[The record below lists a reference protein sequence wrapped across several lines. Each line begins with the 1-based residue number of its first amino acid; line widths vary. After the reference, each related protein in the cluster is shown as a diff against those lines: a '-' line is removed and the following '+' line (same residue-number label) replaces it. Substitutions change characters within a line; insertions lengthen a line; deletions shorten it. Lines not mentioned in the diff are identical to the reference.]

1 MQNEYGDRTGVAF
14 RGHPS
19 SVEMVVR
26 LMLDNVRRM
35 ESHRWSARCPLHGD
49 RDNSLSVWFDGE
61 RLSFK
66 CHAGCDPKSVT
77 DYLYERHPEYAELLG
92 RAPRQNGKMEQEKIT
107 EDARRWYLSY
117 LGVQPDV
124 VASLPISFTSD
135 EVVFRFPGIDKY
147 KVRKKGERGA
157 IWRGQGHTPDLWP
170 LPGDR
175 VGEDIVIT
183 EGESDC
189 IVARAL
195 GLEAYAITKGASAGL
210 SSAVLIALRRRGARR
225 IVVAMDADSAG
236 RQAATKMVIAARQA
250 GLAAIDLDLV
260 AEGLVEP
267 LLGQKDLRDAFKSG
281 KGQDIV
287 EAIRHLLYRADE
299 ARPAQPRKLSE
310 IMAEERPT
318 DFVLEGLVRVGGT
331 TLLIGEPKLGKS
343 QMSLDIA
350 LAVARGET
358 FCGLATKK
366 GRVIYYSLEDGE
378 DIVRDRVRLRGLA
391 GMEEDIYIGTTPP
404 VVEDNVAILE
414 EHIDAIQP
422 TLIIIDTLR
431 AVSVLGGKSENEA
444 SFADAIYRVAKL
456 ARERGVAALIVHH
469 TVKATTGN
477 PISDARGTS
486 AIAGAVDV
494 VAGLYRGDD
503 IMRLAWRGRFGTGD
517 KAVTQHQNGSFNYPP
532 SVLPAN
538 MTNEEYVRKVEER
551 LARYYEA
558 CLKNAD
564 KQGRVNVKAVVV
576 AVWGLKDGKYR
587 EGSWDKT
594 YKALDELVKRQ
605 KLRKKE
611 RQYYIVQEE
620 SDAPPDA
627 RPSPEADGVH
637 NQIQERKEENTQ
649 GAGYGP
655 ITSPNDVVANG
666 GVKLEEYKEEGCPY
680 AFVAEDAQCST
691 EDGEEDEIAEP
702 EVNWAAVNN
711 AIRVERVIR
720 VADIPKQLRGYV
732 EWEAMEEPGKLTS
745 KVIEHG
751 RLAAGLI
758 AEDKYDEVDKLLE
771 PIKEELREA
780 YNSWWAGKDKEGD
793 LDRAIELLC
802 KIMLGKTVAY
812 LATENNENA
821 SLVLFATKMW
831 RDVLDGRI
839 TADQALRKVR
849 FGEDVEMEWFP
860 RIYDLSEPGELARS
874 LRLLRINLPRI

>member
-1 MQNEYGDRTGVAF
+1 MSTAIGRGVAL

-77 DYLYERHPEYAELLG
+77 DHLYELHPEYAELLG
-92 RAPRQNGKMEQEKIT
+92 RAPKENAKMEGEKIT
-107 EDARRWYLSY
+107 DDARRWYLSY

-124 VASLPISFTSD
+124 IASLPISFTSD

-175 VGEDIVIT
+175 VGEDVVIT

-210 SSAVLIALRRRGARR
+210 SSSVLIALRRRGARR

-260 AEGLVEP
+260 SEGLIEP

-281 KGQDIV
+281 KGQDIL

-299 ARPAQPRKLSE
+299 ARPAHPRRLSE

-318 DFVLEGLVRVGGT
+318 DFVIEGLVRIGGT
-331 TLLIGEPKLGKS
+331 TLLIGDPKLGKS
-343 QMSLDIA
+343 QMSLDMA

-366 GRVIYYSLEDGE
+366 GRVIYYALEDGE
-378 DIVRDRVRLRGLA
+378 DIVRDRVRMRGVA
-391 GMEEDIYIGTTPP
+391 GLDEDIYIGTTPP

-431 AVSVLGGKSENEA
+431 AVSVSGGKSENEA
-444 SFADAIYRVAKL
+444 SFADAIYRIAKL
-456 ARERGVAALIVHH
+456 ARERGVATVIVHH

-494 VAGLYRGDD
+494 VAGLYRREDM
-503 IMRLAWRGRFGTGD
+503 MRLAWRGRFGTGD
-517 KAVTQHQNGSFNYPP
+517 MDVSQHQNGSFNYPP
-532 SVLPAN
+532 SVLPTN
-538 MTNEEYVRKVEER
+538 MTNEEHTRRVEER
-551 LARYYEA
+551 LAKYYEA
-558 CLKNAD
+558 CRKNAD
-564 KQGRVNVKAVVV
+564 KQGRVNVKGVVV
-576 AVWGLKDGKYR
+576 AVWGLKEGKYK

-605 KLRKKE
+605 RLRKKE
-611 RQYYIVQEE
+611 RQYYIVQDE
-620 SDAPPDA
+620 SKNLRDAI
-627 RPSPEADGVH
+627 PSLEADGVQK
-637 NQIQERKEENTQ
+637 QIQECKEENTPN
-649 GAGYGP
+649 ASPGP
-655 ITSPNDVVANG
+655 ITRQGDVITNG
-666 GVKLEEYKEEGCPY
+666 GVELVEVKYEGSPY
-680 AFVAEDAQCST
+680 AFGGENEQCGT
-691 EDGEEDEIAEP
+691 EAWAKDEIAEP
-702 EVNWAAVNN
+702 EVNWVAVNN
-711 AIRVERVIR
+711 VLRTERVIR
-720 VADIPKQLRGYV
+720 VADIPKQLRGYIH
-732 EWEAMEEPGKLTS
+732 WEAMESSGKLIS
-745 KVIEHG
+745 MVIEAG
-751 RLAAGLI
+751 WLAVEHI
-758 AEDKYDEVDKLLE
+758 AKGEYDEVDKALE
-771 PIKEELREA
+771 PIKGEIREA
-780 YNSWWAGKDKEGD
+780 YNSWWAKAGDDGD
-793 LDRAIELLC
+793 LDRAVELLC
-802 KIMLGKTVAY
+802 KIMLAKTVAY
-812 LATENNENA
+812 LAYEGGENA

-849 FGEDVEMEWFP
+849 FGESMEVEWLP
-860 RIYDLSEPGELARS
+860 RIYDLSEPRELARS

>member
-1 MQNEYGDRTGVAF
+1 MQNEYGNRTGVAPK
-14 RGHPS
+14 GHPS
-19 SVEMVVR
+19 FVEMVVR
-26 LMLDNVRRM
+26 LMLDNARRM

-66 CHAGCDPKSVT
+66 CHAGCDPKAVT
-77 DYLYERHPEYAELLG
+77 DHLYERHPEYAELLG

-124 VASLPISFTSD
+124 IASLPISFTAD

-157 IWRGQGHTPDLWP
+157 TWRGQGHAPDLWP

-210 SSAVLIALRRRGARR
+210 SSSVLIALRRRGARR

-260 AEGLVEP
+260 AEGLIEP

-281 KGQDIV
+281 RGQDIV

-318 DFVLEGLVRVGGT
+318 DFVIEGLVRIGGT

-350 LAVARGET
+350 LAVARGES

-366 GRVIYYSLEDGE
+366 GRVIYYALEDGE
-378 DIVRDRVRLRGLA
+378 DIVRDRVRMRGVA
-391 GMEEDIYIGTTPP
+391 GLDEDIYIGTTPP

-431 AVSVLGGKSENEA
+431 AVSVSGGKSENEA
-444 SFADAIYRVAKL
+444 SFADAIYRIAKL

-494 VAGLYRGDD
+494 VAGLYRRDD
-503 IMRLAWRGRFGTGD
+503 MMKLAWRGRFGTGD
-517 KAVTQHQNGSFNYPP
+517 MVVAQHQNGSFNYPP
-532 SVLPAN
+532 SLLPAN
-538 MTNEEYVRKVEER
+538 MTNEEYVQKVEER

-564 KQGRVNVKAVVV
+564 KQGRVNVRAVVV

-611 RQYYIVQEE
+611 RQYYIVHDE
-620 SDAPPDA
+620 SDASPDV

-637 NQIQERKEENTQ
+637 NQIQECKEENTQ
-649 GAGYGP
+649 GSGYGP
-655 ITSPNDVVANG
+655 ITSPNDVAANG
-666 GVKLEEYKEEGCPY
+666 GVKLEDYKGEGSPY
-680 AFVAEDAQCST
+680 AFVDEDAQCSK
-691 EDGEEDEIAEP
+691 EGGEDEIAEP

-711 AIRVERVIR
+711 AIRAERVIR
-720 VADIPKQLRGYV
+720 VADIPKQLSGYI
-732 EWEAMEEPGKLTS
+732 EWEAMETPGKLTS
-745 KVIEHG
+745 KVIEQG
-751 RLAAGLI
+751 RIAAGLI
-758 AEDKYDEVDKLLE
+758 AESKYDEVDKLLE

-802 KIMLGKTVAY
+802 KIMLAKTVAY
-812 LATENNENA
+812 LATEGGENA

-849 FGEDVEMEWFP
+849 FGEDVEIEWLP

-874 LRLLRINLPRI
+874 LRLLRINMPRI

>member
-1 MQNEYGDRTGVAF
+1 
-14 RGHPS
+14 
-19 SVEMVVR
+19 
-26 LMLDNVRRM
+26 
-35 ESHRWSARCPLHGD
+35 
-49 RDNSLSVWFDGE
+49 
-61 RLSFK
+61 
-66 CHAGCDPKSVT
+66 
-77 DYLYERHPEYAELLG
+77 
-92 RAPRQNGKMEQEKIT
+92 
-107 EDARRWYLSY
+107 
-117 LGVQPDV
+117 
-124 VASLPISFTSD
+124 
-135 EVVFRFPGIDKY
+135 
-147 KVRKKGERGA
+147 
-157 IWRGQGHTPDLWP
+157 

-299 ARPAQPRKLSE
+299 ARPAQPRRLSE

-318 DFVLEGLVRVGGT
+318 DFVIEGLVRIGGT

-350 LAVARGET
+350 LAVARGEA

-366 GRVIYYSLEDGE
+366 GRVIYYALEDGE
-378 DIVRDRVRLRGLA
+378 DIVRDRVRMRGLL
-391 GMEEDIYIGTTPP
+391 GMDEDVYIGTTPP

-431 AVSVLGGKSENEA
+431 AVSVSGGKSENEA

-494 VAGLYRGDD
+494 VAGLYRREDV
-503 IMRLAWRGRFGTGD
+503 MRLAWRGRFGTGD
-517 KAVTQHQNGSFNYPP
+517 LVVSQHQNGSFNYPP
-532 SVLPAN
+532 SMLPAN

-558 CLKNAD
+558 CLRNAD
-564 KQGRVNVKAVVV
+564 KQGRVNVKGVVL
-576 AVWGLKDGKYR
+576 AVWGQKGGKYK

-611 RQYYIVQEE
+611 RQYYIVQDEAG
-620 SDAPPDA
+620 S
-627 RPSPEADGVH
+627 SPNTSSTPKAKGVQ
-637 NQIQERKEENTQ
+637 NQIQECKEENTHELSS
-649 GAGYGP
+649 ASN
-655 ITSPNDVVANG
+655 TSPNYVATNGVVELAEVG
-666 GVKLEEYKEEGCPY
+666 GERCPY
-680 AFVAEDAQCST
+680 AFVDEDEQGITAAWT
-691 EDGEEDEIAEP
+691 EDENVEQ

-711 AIRVERVIR
+711 AIRTERVIR
-720 VADIPKQLRGYV
+720 VADIPKQLSGYID
-732 EWEAMEEPGKLTS
+732 WEAMEEPGKLTS
-745 KVIEHG
+745 KVIECG
-751 RLAAGLI
+751 RIAAGLI
-758 AEDKYDEVDKLLE
+758 AKGKYDEVDKLLE
-771 PIKEELREA
+771 PIKDELREA
-780 YNSWWAGKDKEGD
+780 YNSWWAGKDNEGD
-793 LDRAIELLC
+793 LDRAVELLC
-802 KIMLGKTVAY
+802 KIMLAKTVAY
-812 LATENNENA
+812 LASEGGENA

-849 FGEDVEMEWFP
+849 FGESMELEWLP
-860 RIYDLSEPGELARS
+860 RIYDLSEPGEVARS

>member
-1 MQNEYGDRTGVAF
+1 MQNEYGNRAGVAF

-66 CHAGCDPKSVT
+66 CHAGCAPKTVT
-77 DYLYERHPEYAELLG
+77 DYLYERHPEYAKLLG
-92 RAPRQNGKMEQEKIT
+92 RAPKQNGKMEQEKIT

-124 VASLPISFTSD
+124 IASLPISFTSD

-299 ARPAQPRKLSE
+299 ARPAQPRRLSE

-318 DFVLEGLVRVGGT
+318 DFVIEGLVRIGGT

-350 LAVARGET
+350 LAVARGEA

-366 GRVIYYSLEDGE
+366 GRVIYYALEDGE
-378 DIVRDRVRLRGLA
+378 DIVRDRVRMRGLL
-391 GMEEDIYIGTTPP
+391 GMDEDVYIGTTPP

-431 AVSVLGGKSENEA
+431 AVSVSGGKSENEA

-494 VAGLYRGDD
+494 VAGLYRREDV
-503 IMRLAWRGRFGTGD
+503 MRLAWRGRFGTGD
-517 KAVTQHQNGSFNYPP
+517 LVVSQHQNGSFNYPP
-532 SVLPAN
+532 SMLPAN

-558 CLKNAD
+558 CLRNAD
-564 KQGRVNVKAVVV
+564 KQGRVNVKGVVL
-576 AVWGLKDGKYR
+576 AVWGQKGGKYK

-611 RQYYIVQEE
+611 RQYYIVQDEAG
-620 SDAPPDA
+620 S
-627 RPSPEADGVH
+627 SPNTSSTPKAKGVQ
-637 NQIQERKEENTQ
+637 NQIQECKEENTHELSS
-649 GAGYGP
+649 ASN
-655 ITSPNDVVANG
+655 TSPNYVATNGVV
-666 GVKLEEYKEEGCPY
+666 
-680 AFVAEDAQCST
+680 
-691 EDGEEDEIAEP
+691 
-702 EVNWAAVNN
+702 
-711 AIRVERVIR
+711 
-720 VADIPKQLRGYV
+720 
-732 EWEAMEEPGKLTS
+732 
-745 KVIEHG
+745 
-751 RLAAGLI
+751 
-758 AEDKYDEVDKLLE
+758 
-771 PIKEELREA
+771 
-780 YNSWWAGKDKEGD
+780 
-793 LDRAIELLC
+793 
-802 KIMLGKTVAY
+802 
-812 LATENNENA
+812 
-821 SLVLFATKMW
+821 
-831 RDVLDGRI
+831 
-839 TADQALRKVR
+839 
-849 FGEDVEMEWFP
+849 
-860 RIYDLSEPGELARS
+860 ELAEVGGGKMP
-874 LRLLRINLPRI
+874 LRFCGRG

>member
-1 MQNEYGDRTGVAF
+1 MQNERSSRTGVAF

-26 LMLDNVRRM
+26 LMLDNVRRL
-35 ESHRWSARCPLHGD
+35 ESHRWSARCPLHED

-124 VASLPISFTSD
+124 MASLPISFTSD

-210 SSAVLIALRRRGARR
+210 STAVLIALRRRGARR

-260 AEGLVEP
+260 SEGLIEP

-281 KGQDIV
+281 RGQDIL

-299 ARPAQPRKLSE
+299 ARPAHPRRLSE

-318 DFVLEGLVRVGGT
+318 DFVIEGLVRIGGT

-343 QMSLDIA
+343 QMSLDMA

-366 GRVIYYSLEDGE
+366 GRVIYYALEDGE
-378 DIVRDRVRLRGLA
+378 DIVRDRVRMRGVA
-391 GMEEDIYIGTTPP
+391 GLDEDIYIGTTPP
-404 VVEDNVAILE
+404 VVEDSVAILE

-431 AVSVLGGKSENEA
+431 AVSVSGGKSENEA
-444 SFADAIYRVAKL
+444 SFADAIYRIAKL

-494 VAGLYRGDD
+494 VAGLYRRED
-503 IMRLAWRGRFGTGD
+503 MMKLAWRGRFGTGD
-517 KAVTQHQNGSFNYPP
+517 LDVAQYQNGSFNYPP
-532 SVLPAN
+532 SVLPTN
-538 MTNEEYVRKVEER
+538 MTNEEYTRKVEER
-551 LARYYEA
+551 LAKYYEA
-558 CLKNAD
+558 CLQNAD
-564 KQGRVNVKAVVV
+564 KQGRVNVKGVVV
-576 AVWGLKDGKYR
+576 AVWGLKEGKYK

-611 RQYYIVQEE
+611 RQYYIDQDE
-620 SDAPPDA
+620 SDASTNA
-627 RPSPEADGVH
+627 SPSSEAAGVH
-637 NQIQERKEENTQ
+637 KQIQECKEENTHE
-649 GAGYGP
+649 ASTVP
-655 ITSPNDVVANG
+655 IISPNDAVVNG
-666 GVKLEEYKEEGCPY
+666 VVELEEVKEEGCPY
-680 AFVAEDAQCST
+680 AFVAEDDQCST
-691 EDGEEDEIAEP
+691 EAGAEDEIAEP
-702 EVNWAAVNN
+702 EVNWAEVNK
-711 AIRVERVIR
+711 ALRTERVIK
-720 VADIPKQLRGYV
+720 VADIPKQLSGYV
-732 EWEAMEEPGKLTS
+732 EWEAMEKPGELTS

-758 AEDKYDEVDKLLE
+758 AESKYDEVDKLLE

-780 YNSWWAGKDKEGD
+780 YNSRWAGKNKEGD
-793 LDRAIELLC
+793 LDWAVELLC
-802 KIMLGKTVAY
+802 KIMLAKTVAY
-812 LATENNENA
+812 LATEGGENA
-821 SLVLFATKMW
+821 SLVIFATKMW
-831 RDVLDGRI
+831 RDVLGGRI

-849 FGEDVEMEWFP
+849 FGESMELEWLP

-874 LRLLRINLPRI
+874 LRLLRINIPRI

>member
-1 MQNEYGDRTGVAF
+1 MQNELANWNGVAL

-26 LMLDNVRRM
+26 RMLDNVRRM

-49 RDNSLSVWFDGE
+49 RDNSLSVWFDGV

-77 DYLYERHPEYAELLG
+77 DRLYERYPEYAELLG

-107 EDARRWYLSY
+107 EDARRWYISY

-124 VASLPISFTSD
+124 IASLPIYFTDD
-135 EVVFRFPGIDKY
+135 EVIFRFPGIDKY

-170 LPGDR
+170 LPRDR

-236 RQAATKMVIAARQA
+236 RQAASKMVIAARQA

-260 AEGLVEP
+260 AEGIVEP

-281 KGQDIV
+281 RGQDIV

-299 ARPAQPRKLSE
+299 ARPAHPRRLFE

-318 DFVLEGLVRVGGT
+318 DFVIKGLVRIGGT

-350 LAVARGET
+350 LAVARGEA

-366 GRVIYYSLEDGE
+366 GRVIYYALEDGD
-378 DIVRDRVRLRGLA
+378 DIVRDRVRMRGLS
-391 GMEEDIYIGTTPP
+391 GLDEDIYIGTTPP

-422 TLIIIDTLR
+422 TLVIIDTLK
-431 AVSVLGGKSENEA
+431 AVSVTGGKSENEA
-444 SFADAIYRVAKL
+444 SFADAIYRIAKL
-456 ARERGVAALIVHH
+456 AREHGVAALIVHH

-486 AIAGAVDV
+486 AVAGAVDV
-494 VAGLYRGDD
+494 VAGLYRREDM
-503 IMRLAWRGRFGTGD
+503 MRLAWRGRFGTGD
-517 KAVTQHQNGSFNYPP
+517 MVVSQYQNGSFNYPP
-532 SVLPAN
+532 SVAPLN
-538 MTNEEYVRKVEER
+538 MSDEEYNRRLEER
-551 LARYYEA
+551 LTKYYEA
-558 CLKNAD
+558 CRRYAD
-564 KQGRVNVKAVVV
+564 KQGRVEVKKVVI
-576 AVWGLKDGKYR
+576 AIWGLKDGSYI
-587 EGSWDKT
+587 EGSWNKT
-594 YKALDELVKRQ
+594 YKALDELVRRQ
-605 KLRKKE
+605 KLRKRE
-611 RQYYIVQEE
+611 RQYYI
-620 SDAPPDA
+620 APDEPPA
-627 RPSPEADGVH
+627 THNTSPPAEADEVC
-637 NQIQERKEENTQ
+637 NQIHKCKEENTNPE
-649 GAGYGP
+649 GANLIASVSGP
-655 ITSPNDVVANG
+655 TLIVEDQTGEDTKDTEPQATKV
-666 GVKLEEYKEEGCPY
+666 
-680 AFVAEDAQCST
+680 EDAQC
-691 EDGEEDEIAEP
+691 EEEDNVEP
-702 EVNWAAVNN
+702 QINWKAVSY
-711 AIRVERVIR
+711 AIRTERVIR
-720 VADIPKQLRGYV
+720 VADIPRQLSGYI
-732 EWEAMEEPGKLTS
+732 EWEAMESPGKLTDSVIAVGS
-745 KVIEHG
+745 K
-751 RLAAGLI
+751 AAGLI
-758 AEDKYDEVDKLLE
+758 AEGKYDDVDKLLK
-771 PIKEELREA
+771 PIKAELKEA
-780 YNSWWAGKDKEGD
+780 YNSWWAKGGGDGD
-793 LDRAIELLC
+793 LDRAVELLC
-802 KIMLGKTVAY
+802 KIVLAKTVAY
-812 LATENNENA
+812 LASKGDEKA
-821 SLVLFATKMW
+821 SIVIFATKMW

-849 FGEDVEMEWFP
+849 FGEDAHIVPELLP
-860 RIYDLSEPGELARS
+860 RIYDLSEPAEMARS